1 MASTWKRVWRE
12 FFFHFEGFFFN
23 HQTLSRSSL
32 SLSSL
37 SLLSLLSHFSTKEET
52 RRKEKKTAH
61 LAHQPEVR
69 PVLRGLEGQVL
80 EEVGRAWFFEFG
92 FFR

>member
-1 MASTWKRVWRE
+1 VFGES

-32 SLSSL
+32 SLFSLSSLSSL
-37 SLLSLLSHFSTKEET
+37 SLLHQRTNQ
-52 RRKEKKTAH
+52 EKRKTAH